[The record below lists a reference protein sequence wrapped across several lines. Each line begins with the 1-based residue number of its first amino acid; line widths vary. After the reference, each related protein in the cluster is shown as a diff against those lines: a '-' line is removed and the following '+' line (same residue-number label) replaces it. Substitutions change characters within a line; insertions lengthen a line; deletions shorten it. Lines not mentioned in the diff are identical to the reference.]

1 MNEYAFVTSWL
12 LDAPLEAVWDALYQV
27 DQWPEWWPYVEQVVK
42 LAPGQANGVDSVQ
55 RYTWRTRL
63 PYRLT
68 FTMRTT
74 RVEHEALL
82 EGVASGD
89 VEGSGRWTLQR
100 QGANTV
106 VVYEWRVRTHKS
118 WMNLLA
124 PLLRPLFAWNHDAV
138 MRAGGEGLARRLQ
151 CRLIGQFKSV
161 YEN

>member
-1 MNEYAFVTSWL
+1 MSEYAFVTSWL
-12 LDAPLEAVWDALYQV
+12 LDASLATVWDAIYQI
-27 DQWPEWWPYVEQVVK
+27 DQWPEWWPYIEQVVE
-42 LAPGQANGVDSVQ
+42 LAPGQANGVDSVR

-89 VEGSGRWTLQR
+89 LEGSGRWTLQN
-100 QGANTV
+100 QGANTL
-106 VVYEWRVRTHKS
+106 VVYEWRVRTHKP

-138 MRAGGEGLARRLQ
+138 MRAGGEGLARRLH
-151 CRLIGQFKSV
+151 CRLISQRGETIS
-161 YEN
+161 